1 MYNKVNILF
10 YQKGDTMNL
19 LSRNIS
25 KQMKQYSVSGL
36 SLAVIRDGRLDEATA
51 YGTLESGTTRN
62 ITTNSILNS
71 CSISKFITAMLVLTL
86 SDQAIV
92 HLDED
97 VNDRL
102 TSWNIPTNLFTS
114 KKKITL
120 RNLLSHQS
128 GITDPPNSFEPYTL
142 AKGLPKM
149 SELLAGNTLYCPVP
163 IAATYK
169 PESEFHYSDAN
180 FCIIEQLLED
190 ITGKSFSQLLEEFIF
205 QPLQMK
211 NSTLFSPNVIDKT
224 DDFACGHNKDG
235 TVTNEK
241 YPFYP
246 FAAASGIWTT
256 PTDLST
262 LVIEIIHSL
271 QGKGKLK
278 LSQKTVQDMISP
290 QGCSKW
296 TGLGVFLDDSNE
308 DLQIYSLGWGVG
320 FQCMMVCYPHRGNG
334 AVIMTNSDLGV
345 HQMKGIIGE
354 VLKTLSL

>member
-1 MYNKVNILF
+1 MKLKNNNI
-10 YQKGDTMNL
+10 YEKMN
-19 LSRNIS
+19 
-25 KQMKQYSVSGL
+25 QYSVVGL
-36 SLAVIRDGRLDEATA
+36 SLAVIRDGKLDETA
-51 YGTLESGTTRN
+51 AFGTLESGTNRTVT
-62 ITTNSILNS
+62 IDSIFNS
-71 CSISKFITAMLVLTL
+71 CSISKFITTILLLTL
-86 SDQAIV
+86 SDLKIV

-114 KKKITL
+114 QKKVTL

-128 GITDPPNSFEPYTL
+128 GIIDPPNSFEHYLL
-142 AKGLPKM
+142 AQGQPNM
-149 SELLAGNTLYCPVP
+149 SELLAGKTLYCPVP
-163 IAATYK
+163 IEVTYK

-180 FCIIEQLLED
+180 FCIIEILLED
-190 ITGKSFSQLLEEFIF
+190 ITGKPFNLLLEEYIF

-211 NSTLFSPNVIDKT
+211 NSTIFSPEDIDKT
-224 DDFACGHNKDG
+224 DAFACGHNKDG

-246 FAAASGIWTT
+246 FVAASGIWTT
-256 PTDLST
+256 PTDLSA

-308 DLQIYSLGWGVG
+308 DLQMYSLGWGVG
-320 FQCMMVCYPHRGNG
+320 FQCIMICYPYRGNG
-334 AVIMTNSDLGV
+334 AIIMTNADLGV
-345 HQMKGIIGE
+345 HQMEGIIGD